1 MHHSEGTAEQARGF
15 DAFQA
20 YFSAKT
26 SEMLVSRFG
35 VSLPPRNGHLI
46 AAYDM
51 WLDAFLAKFTPRA
64 HGGRAPRFGARK
76 MRRVAFEHRA
86 DSRRDS

>member
-1 MHHSEGTAEQARGF
+1 MHHSEGTAEQARRF
-15 DAFQA
+15 DAFQT

-35 VSLPPRNGHLI
+35 VSLPPRNSHLI

-64 HGGRAPRFGARK
+64 RWSSTAVGCAENAPRRF
-76 MRRVAFEHRA
+76 
-86 DSRRDS
+86 